1 MKLKVNPR
9 LVPIKAHFF
18 LSFAALSAVVPFMPV
33 FARQLGID
41 EISSSVVF
49 ATLPFMGMLAK
60 PLAGWISDR
69 FGLEKVVFMA
79 SICTTGVFY
88 FALILVGNI
97 QADTSSVF
105 KCSSPYS
112 MLEICRGEEQTKQLI
127 RSLATSCPVEC
138 TLVCSMED
146 ETEMKSICAA
156 FDYRIKGCFNDTT
169 PLDVR
174 QIEFT
179 TISNLTRHDTQP
191 RPECLILPIDAL
203 KIPKMEEKLEDD
215 HLLDG
220 VDVVDSVLCSFN
232 TEISCQTTC
241 RGDNLQGY
249 IRKDNVLRSGNFWM
263 FFILMIIAYSAF
275 NVVAS
280 MGDALCFNI
289 LEGKHGDYGVQR
301 VFGSFGWG
309 LTTVLAGYLV
319 DIYSKD
325 LNGAKDYTPALFLMA
340 GLLFL
345 DLICAWRMRIIPTAK
360 SADGGTQ
367 VLRLLKTPQ
376 IIVFVV
382 WCLIVG
388 ILTSIIWQWLPW
400 FLWDLADTLAETE
413 SCNKV
418 DHTTWLT
425 LLLSLVMGIQCFA
438 GEVPMFFLSGW
449 VLKKLG
455 HINTMTMVLAAF
467 GLRFLL
473 YSFLT
478 DPWMSLPIE
487 VLNGI
492 TFGIFY
498 ATMASYAHIIAPP
511 GMEATMQ
518 GVVGAAFEGAG
529 VAIGSL
535 VGGAVYKAKGG
546 VFMFRAFGIFSLAC
560 CLLHF
565 VFQLTLGKSNAAN
578 RSGATVSDAKTATE
592 FNRITATEDI
602 EKPIFKGNIGSGDD
616 EHNQNLLEG
625 SVL

>member
-1 MKLKVNPR
+1 
-9 LVPIKAHFF
+9 
-18 LSFAALSAVVPFMPV
+18 
-33 FARQLGID
+33 
-41 EISSSVVF
+41 
-49 ATLPFMGMLAK
+49 
-60 PLAGWISDR
+60 
-69 FGLEKVVFMA
+69 
-79 SICTTGVFY
+79 
-88 FALILVGNI
+88 
-97 QADTSSVF
+97 
-105 KCSSPYS
+105 
-112 MLEICRGEEQTKQLI
+112 
-127 RSLATSCPVEC
+127 
-138 TLVCSMED
+138 
-146 ETEMKSICAA
+146 
-156 FDYRIKGCFNDTT
+156 
-169 PLDVR
+169 
-174 QIEFT
+174 
-179 TISNLTRHDTQP
+179 
-191 RPECLILPIDAL
+191 
-203 KIPKMEEKLEDD
+203 
-215 HLLDG
+215 
-220 VDVVDSVLCSFN
+220 
-232 TEISCQTTC
+232 
-241 RGDNLQGY
+241 
-249 IRKDNVLRSGNFWM
+249 
-263 FFILMIIAYSAF
+263 
-275 NVVAS
+275 
-280 MGDALCFNI
+280 
-289 LEGKHGDYGVQR
+289 
-301 VFGSFGWG
+301 
-309 LTTVLAGYLV
+309 
-319 DIYSKD
+319 
-325 LNGAKDYTPALFLMA
+325 
-340 GLLFL
+340 
-345 DLICAWRMRIIPTAK
+345 
-360 SADGGTQ
+360 
-367 VLRLLKTPQ
+367 
-376 IIVFVV
+376 VV

-560 CLLHF
+560 CLLHL

-602 EKPIFKGNIGSGDD
+602 EKPIFKGNNGSGDD